1 MKRFAFIV
9 MAAAALFS
17 ACTEEGTGNGGTNTG
32 EPLMADFT
40 ISVNP
45 ATVGEEV
52 TFAGKAEGGSTPYT
66 FNWELGSERG
76 RGAASGS
83 SRRGQLGDVVPALI
97 KAAA

>member
-52 TFAGKAEGGSTPYT
+52 TFAGKAEGGIDAEG
-66 FNWELGSERG
+66 ELKMLLVRLEAQR
-76 RGAASGS
+76 
-83 SRRGQLGDVVPALI
+83 
-97 KAAA
+97 K